1 MFSPTPQGEVERN
14 GQGYIPTYPT
24 DYLSDFSWDYR
35 EKIDLRSQMAAGL
48 RQVKF
53 VQRVSR
59 YPLDI

>member
-35 EKIDLRSQMAAGL
+35 EKIDLRSQMAAGVESAGASY
-48 RQVKF
+48 RAA
-53 VQRVSR
+53 SW
-59 YPLDI
+59 